1 MTFVDTYVIIYLWIQ
16 KRGDY
21 MSPRTGR
28 PTNDP
33 KTLNTRIRLSEED
46 IKRLEYCC
54 EKTGLKKSE
63 VIRQGIKAVY
73 EKLIK

>member
-1 MTFVDTYVIIYLWIQ
+1 
-16 KRGDY
+16 